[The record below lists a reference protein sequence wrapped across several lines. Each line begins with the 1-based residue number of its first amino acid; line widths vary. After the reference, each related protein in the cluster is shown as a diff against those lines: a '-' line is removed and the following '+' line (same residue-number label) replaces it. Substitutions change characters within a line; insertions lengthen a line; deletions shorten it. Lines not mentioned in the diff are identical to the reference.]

1 MNQNKSRGKKWVV
14 FVSVLLLEAHK
25 LQVEPIQLFDMA
37 FQDSPPHHPHFF
49 QIFISSDNMSMR
61 NMTGGGREGKSITY
75 FVRGDDLHDDDD
87 DDDEP
92 MMMMMNQ

>member
-1 MNQNKSRGKKWVV
+1 M
-14 FVSVLLLEAHK
+14 SVLPLEAHK

-75 FVRGDDLHDDDD
+75 FVRGDNLHDGDDDD

-92 MMMMMNQ
+92 MMMRQVLK

>member
-1 MNQNKSRGKKWVV
+1 MGC
-14 FVSVLLLEAHK
+14 FVSELPLEAHK

-37 FQDSPPHHPHFF
+37 FQDSPPHHPHFSF
-49 QIFISSDNMSMR
+49 LQIFISSDNMSMR

-75 FVRGDDLHDDDD
+75 FVRGDNLHDGDDD

-92 MMMMMNQ
+92 MMMRQVLK

>member
-1 MNQNKSRGKKWVV
+1 MNQNKSREKKWVV
-14 FVSVLLLEAHK
+14 FVSVLPLEAHK

-37 FQDSPPHHPHFF
+37 FQDLGLLLIPFF
-49 QIFISSDNMSMR
+49 LQIFISSDNMSMR

-75 FVRGDDLHDDDD
+75 FVRGDNLHDG

-92 MMMMMNQ
+92 MMMRQVLK